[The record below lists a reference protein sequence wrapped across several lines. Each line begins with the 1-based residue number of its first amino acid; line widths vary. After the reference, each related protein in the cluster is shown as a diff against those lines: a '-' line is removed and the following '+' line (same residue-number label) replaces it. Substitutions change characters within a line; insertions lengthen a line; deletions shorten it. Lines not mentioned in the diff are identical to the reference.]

1 MGLNFKYQLSYS
13 MLKSF
18 PQYST
23 TVPNIGEIIKY
34 TMNGYTKCYLS
45 VRVNYFA
52 KRRHWNL
59 LLIVFVLAIA
69 SFLIC
74 GTMEKSYGHAFLTS
88 SNPVASQSLSSPPG
102 KMEAFFSEP
111 VDIKYSQVKVLDPN
125 GKEVDNKDIRHI
137 DGDQSSLSV
146 TLPRLEDGVYTVTT
160 NVLSQTDGHV
170 TKSAFVFAVG
180 QATIPSNLSSTT
192 SESSILYIPEAIAR
206 FPTLVGQVIIVGGAF
221 SVLWLWRPFSKI
233 QWLSVILLETRKNID
248 KRLVSLFLVGSIIL
262 VLSDFAIVVFQ
273 ASAISATLLDVLTT
287 RFGMVL
293 VARIFLSL
301 TLLGVSLFEFHR
313 FRNSSTVLS
322 KGEMTGIISLGIT
335 LLLTTSLIGHGAA
348 NNQFSSIAIDFVH
361 NLTASIWI
369 GGVIFLAF
377 VLIPKLKGE
386 HSINEYTKIAFLTIL
401 IPRFSTSVIV
411 VLGFIVVTGPFL
423 LYILENRFDLL
434 ISSLYGKTIIVKL
447 TLATIMLALG
457 AYNQL
462 IIYRDSM
469 KYTSEPMTVAEGRKG
484 SKSGLDFDPPP
495 SKRLNTPTGKN
506 RDIVSRF
513 SRSTKIESVVGIIL
527 LASVAFLVNTGLPQN
542 EFQNQFGQEPPDSVT
557 PPVTGVESFKA
568 IDFIDN
574 NTRVVLSITPVA
586 VGSNNFSISF
596 VDSNSNPLDM
606 KLAEMKYTEVE
617 KSIGPIDVELQQ
629 VSKGVFFVKAAFGIP
644 GVWYIQIE
652 GVPNKSNVPRVV
664 ATFENIVVKPKLDQ
678 LQFDAKRF
686 EIPGNRSQPLYPI
699 YDNNRNAIWV
709 GDTTI
714 DSGRILEFGLDSNK
728 YIEHKI
734 EGTSIITVAA
744 QDNEGRIWYIDPLT
758 KHLGNYDPSTSSN
771 KLYVLPN
778 RVIPSSIAIDITN
791 KVWITSPTT
800 NEILGFD
807 SSKGN
812 FTSRLHLQSKDARPT
827 AIATDSVSG
836 IIWVADEK
844 GKLVKIDPSKN
855 YTLTEFVPRG
865 MNETL
870 KSPTALLVDQVS
882 GSIYISQHEGNK
894 VSEFNPLTHAFNN
907 FGPLDSNGLPF
918 GMTLDRYRNLWVAE
932 HTINKI
938 AVIDQQT
945 GVVREVTLPGQ
956 SPFVQWLTSD
966 SEGNVWF
973 AEQRGNALGVIK
985 STVSNGITQVGSLES
1000 SKGTAEKTSF
1010 EGLPYGQ
1017 IVAPSVTIA
1026 LIIIAFMYIKS
1037 VIDFKTS
1044 LVKLN
1049 KGRKEN

>member
-1 MGLNFKYQLSYS
+1 MR
-13 MLKSF
+13 
-18 PQYST
+18 
-23 TVPNIGEIIKY
+23 EIIKY
-34 TMNGYTKCYLS
+34 TMRVYTKCYLS
-45 VRVNYFA
+45 VRVNYFI
-52 KRRHWNL
+52 KQRHRNL
-59 LLIVFVLAIA
+59 LLTVVVLAIA

-102 KMEAFFSEP
+102 KIEAFFSEP

-125 GKEVDNKDIRHI
+125 GKEVDNKDIHHI

-411 VLGFIVVTGPFL
+411 VLGFIVITGPFL

-495 SKRLNTPTGKN
+495 SKRQNTPGKN

-542 EFQNQFGQEPPDSVT
+542 EFQNQFRQEPPDSVT
-557 PPVTGVESFKA
+557 PPMTGVESFKA

-574 NTRVVLSITPVA
+574 NTRVVLSITPFA

-617 KSIGPIDVELQQ
+617 KSIGPINVELQQ

-678 LQFDAKRF
+678 LQFDAKRI

-714 DSGRILEFGLDSNK
+714 DSGRILEFRLDSNK

-734 EGTSIITVAA
+734 EGTSVITVAA

-827 AIATDSVSG
+827 AIAIDSVSG

-894 VSEFNPLTHAFNN
+894 VSEFNPLTHAFNH

-918 GMTLDRYRNLWVAE
+918 GMTLDGYRNLWVAE

-1010 EGLPYGQ
+1010 EGLPYSQ